1 MGRASTKENKNVY
14 QQRREE
20 LGLTREAASE
30 LLEGLS
36 QEKIERIEN
45 ERTLPQPD
53 EVLIMAEGYKE
64 PELCNYYC
72 SNECPSG
79 RKYVP
84 EVKIRDLAQIILEML
99 ASLNTVQKKQEQL
112 IEIAADGAIDRNEIP
127 DFVQI
132 QEDLEK
138 ISITVETL
146 QLWSEKML
154 ANGSIDRDAYEAY
167 MSERGQSSNALT
179 GLSL

>member
-1 MGRASTKENKNVY
+1 MD
-14 QQRREE
+14 
-20 LGLTREAASE
+20 
-30 LLEGLS
+30 LS
-36 QEKIERIEN
+36 
-45 ERTLPQPD
+45 
-53 EVLIMAEGYKE
+53 
-64 PELCNYYC
+64 
-72 SNECPSG
+72 
-79 RKYVP
+79 
-84 EVKIRDLAQIILEML
+84 QIILEML

-112 IEIAADGAIDRNEIP
+112 IEIAADGTIDRNEIP